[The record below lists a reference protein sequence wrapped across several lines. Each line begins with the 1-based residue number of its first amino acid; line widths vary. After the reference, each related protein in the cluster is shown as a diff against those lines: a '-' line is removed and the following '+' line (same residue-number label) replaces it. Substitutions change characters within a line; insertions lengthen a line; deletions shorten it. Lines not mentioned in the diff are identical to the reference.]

1 VYKKIFFCSSLF
13 KFDICATAV
22 MDIKRL
28 LAIQLYPMEIQTS
41 SRSGSLWFYFPGD
54 VVSGIVSI
62 FNKNI
67 SDINGRLYTDL
78 I

>member
-1 VYKKIFFCSSLF
+1 VYKKPFLLFFPFF

-41 SRSGSLWFYFPGD
+41 SRSGFYFPGD

-62 FNKNI
+62 LNKNI
-67 SDINGRLYTDL
+67 NING

>member
-1 VYKKIFFCSSLF
+1 
-13 KFDICATAV
+13 
-22 MDIKRL
+22 MDIKR

-41 SRSGSLWFYFPGD
+41 SSRSGFYFPGD

-62 FNKNI
+62 FNRNI
-67 SDINGRLYTDL
+67 NINGIYTDL